1 MTNYVDVVK
10 EAASKLKLVDPTG
23 DLVPLDSLTVLELAA
38 AIEKAT
44 RIKIPIANMRL
55 QVFRS
60 IDSIATMLSELQD

>member
-23 DLVPLDSLTVLELAA
+23 SLVPLDSLTVLELAA
-38 AIEKAT
+38 AIEKTAK
-44 RIKIPIANMRL
+44 IKIPIANMRL

-60 IDSIATMLSELQD
+60 IDSIASMLAELED